1 MKSNPLKIY
10 LRYAKKRGWLKPMA
24 SNLQLTELEQQV
36 LNCVREFPGVDR
48 DWLQSYF
55 MNDKY
60 TEVDQALSNLIS
72 NSYVSADEDLRYS
85 AAGGAL

>member
-1 MKSNPLKIY
+1 
-10 LRYAKKRGWLKPMA
+10 MA
-24 SNLQLTELEQQV
+24 SNLQLTELEQRV

-72 NSYVSADEDLRYS
+72 NSFISADEDLRYVAVGRS
-85 AAGGAL
+85 L